1 MQRLKKLTVWR
12 LMSFLCKVTL
22 PKEGENAKV
31 EVWKEAVVHIL
42 IISIQITQVANK
54 WHKFLPVFPS
64 YHNWVQLWVCNRQG
78 WEWCDPEQ
86 RLSNLWGQQ
95 WQLPAQFGQL
105 TWSTVLKWGI
115 LILLCSG
122 KLRRSVLDTDP
133 HSKGL
138 KSSCH
143 CVTV

>member
-1 MQRLKKLTVWR
+1 
-12 LMSFLCKVTL
+12 MSFLCKVTL

-78 WEWCDPEQ
+78 WE
-86 RLSNLWGQQ
+86 
-95 WQLPAQFGQL
+95 
-105 TWSTVLKWGI
+105 
-115 LILLCSG
+115 
-122 KLRRSVLDTDP
+122 
-133 HSKGL
+133 
-138 KSSCH
+138 
-143 CVTV
+143 